1 MNQTESE
8 EDTVQVS
15 ADTLWEIE
23 KLLSSPERRL
33 NLDAECNDNLE
44 NRLQSSD
51 AKEDLEKAKNKLS
64 DLRDRA
70 GSRGDEDEGSTLRR
84 H

>member
-33 NLDAECNDNLE
+33 KLDAECNDNLE

-51 AKEDLEKAKNKLS
+51 AKEDLEEAKNKLS

-70 GSRGDEDEGSTLRR
+70 GSRGDEDE
-84 H
+84 

>member
-33 NLDAECNDNLE
+33 KLDAECNDNLE

-51 AKEDLEKAKNKLS
+51 AKEDLERARNKLS

-70 GSRGDEDEGSTLRR
+70 GSREGEDE
-84 H
+84 